1 MFIKPKLLLQIILFS
16 SLVVAVG
23 LFVGWLNQKMTP
35 VVKPDRISEYSIS
48 SIAFQE
54 DRYEGSY
61 SRRHILNVN
70 HATGA
75 THSVVLTANATVQCM
90 VSEERLS
97 IACNANVDGIA
108 ARVSIVSDPVTSI
121 SVGKLP
127 TYEEFQQGIIEE
139 TCSQVNPNLLERAL
153 RENLT
158 LTFESEDTGESYA
171 FTLTVSPNIPLCQG
185 SI

>member
-1 MFIKPKLLLQIILFS
+1 MFIKPKLLLQIILPS

-48 SIAFQE
+48 SIALQE
-54 DRYEGSY
+54 DRYEGLY

-70 HATGA
+70 HATEA
-75 THSVVLTANATVQCM
+75 THSVVLTANATVECT

-97 IACNANVDGIA
+97 ISCNANVDSIA
-108 ARVSIVSDPVTSI
+108 ARASIVSDPATSI
-121 SVGKLP
+121 FVGKLP
-127 TYEEFQQGIIEE
+127 TYEEFQREIIEGS
-139 TCSQVNPNLLERAL
+139 CNQVNPNLLEEAL
-153 RENLT
+153 RETLT
-158 LTFESEDTGESYA
+158 LTFESEDTGDNYA

-185 SI
+185 SN